1 MCSWHS
7 WTVLQRHT
15 DNILDPTAAL
25 YWLPR
30 AEKCPQL
37 GTSTL
42 KDHQVPQKDILTAT
56 ASFCSCTCLPR
67 FFHSPR
73 QSCLFSKLAGFN
85 PSSSVSAWKLKM
97 YYKQIVV
104 YNIIIANISALFS
117 TQRGEV
123 WNERRADACQRVK
136 FYGLMSQNYSFWLS
150 QLVATLMLW
159 MLSKTKEISK

>member
-1 MCSWHS
+1 MLH
-7 WTVLQRHT
+7 RHT
-15 DNILDPTAAL
+15 DNPLDPRAAL

-42 KDHQVPQKDILTAT
+42 KDHQVPQEDALTAT

-73 QSCLFSKLAGFN
+73 QRCLFSKLAGFN

-97 YYKQIVV
+97 YYKQILI

-117 TQRGEV
+117 TQGGEV
-123 WNERRADACQRVK
+123 WNERRADTCQSVK
-136 FYGLMSQNYSFWLS
+136 FYGLMSQNYSVWVG
-150 QLVATLMLW
+150 QLVAISMLR
-159 MLSKTKEISK
+159 MLPKTKEISK